1 MAVVGLY
8 TSSCAT
14 QEKQELHFLL
24 NPSMLIT
31 LFDFSFVPLQH
42 AAAVEKSLRL
52 FIKGSRRL
60 WGDLSDPLDH
70 LSSKERKGECE
81 GEVL

>member
-1 MAVVGLY
+1 MVGGMAVVGLY

-31 LFDFSFVPLQH
+31 LFDFSFVPLQLLPEWRNLGVYLLKARAGCRATCH
-42 AAAVEKSLRL
+42 
-52 FIKGSRRL
+52 I
-60 WGDLSDPLDH
+60 H
-70 LSSKERKGECE
+70 
-81 GEVL
+81 

>member
-1 MAVVGLY
+1 MVGGMAVVGLY

-31 LFDFSFVPLQH
+31 LFDFSFVPLQLLL
-42 AAAVEKSLRL
+42 KWRNLCL
-52 FIKGSRRL
+52 FIKGLHRL
-60 WGDLSDPLDH
+60 
-70 LSSKERKGECE
+70 
-81 GEVL
+81 